1 MIIEEKIK
9 YFLLLLSMLITGC
22 DDFLGH
28 QEPPFIVY
36 GDESVLKDTIINVN
50 IIMNDRNHP
59 GNLLYKTRSL
69 LYKGDVY
76 PISFRRDDDIIHYV
90 IFYSNNNKI
99 NTLSFDAVIPW
110 LKVKKRNAQV
120 IVVKKYGQDIG
131 IEYYGEKFNADNG
144 RPVFVGQVVIPQN
157 EFFEKNE
164 VYRYG
169 EKFSLNYFYD
179 LFKD

>member
-9 YFLLLLSMLITGC
+9 YFLLLLIMLITGC

-120 IVVKKYGQDIG
+120 IVVKNMGKILVLN
-131 IEYYGEKFNADNG
+131 IM
-144 RPVFVGQVVIPQN
+144 V
-157 EFFEKNE
+157 KNSMRIME
-164 VYRYG
+164 G
-169 EKFSLNYFYD
+169 LFSLARWSFPKMNFSKKTRCID
-179 LFKD
+179 MVKNFL

>member
-1 MIIEEKIK
+1 MIIQEKFK
-9 YFLLLLSMLITGC
+9 YFLLMLIMFITGR

-36 GDESVLKDTIINVN
+36 GDKSVLKDTIINVN

-90 IFYSNNNKI
+90 MFYSNNNKI
-99 NTLSFDAVIPW
+99 NTLSFDAVIPRI
-110 LKVKKRNAQV
+110 KAKKRNAQV
-120 IVVKKYGQDIG
+120 IVVKKYEQDVG
-131 IEYYGEKFNADNG
+131 IEYYGEKFSAGNG
-144 RPVFVGQVVIPQN
+144 KPLFVGHVVIPQN

-164 VYRYG
+164 MYRYG
-169 EKFSLNYFYD
+169 EKFSLNYFYS